1 MGNGFIYT
9 QISRKDKFYMI
20 IVLKQHNILK
30 IHAL

>member
-9 QISRKDKFYMI
+9 QILRKDNFYMSI
-20 IVLKQHNILK
+20 ALNQHNILK